1 MLTRKIIFK
10 AGLFHVIYGIIL
22 EINISYDKYTR
33 FSEAETNPQSEGECC
48 SNNNLTVSKKKKQV
62 RPRVQL
68 PTTHSSLKKIHSSCR
83 RFLRGPH
90 IYKRRA
96 KFIEARIKKSA
107 RHARLTASKRPWGW
121 QLSFELVPAD
131 RSPMSLVLR
140 PSSCVLSRIHERT
153 PLKNKRQDNIFTQLL
168 MLPL

>member
-1 MLTRKIIFK
+1 M
-10 AGLFHVIYGIIL
+10 

-48 SNNNLTVSKKKKQV
+48 SNNNLTVSKKKTGQATCTAAHDSF
-62 RPRVQL
+62 L
-68 PTTHSSLKKIHSSCR
+68 LEKIHSSCR